1 MLQRFRN
8 PCWKLILRS
17 GIAKKEYEDAKRR
30 IQSLEVVND
39 NAERGI
45 ALIKTY
51 NSKLS
56 TDENQ
61 KQFILQLVEEHRKMY
76 KSPNK
81 SDVIQEIYA
90 M

>member
-1 MLQRFRN
+1 MFHALEIPESLLETDITQWN
-8 PCWKLILRS
+8 C
-17 GIAKKEYEDAKRR
+17 KKEYEDAKRR

-39 NAERGI
+39 NTERGI

-61 KQFILQLVEEHRKMY
+61 KQYILQLVEEHRKMY

-81 SDVIQEIYA
+81 SDVI
-90 M
+90 